1 MGQTM
6 SRATVAIMGGRIVT
20 ASAIFEATV
29 TIDSTTG
36 QIRSLDR
43 DGKGVDADEVIDAS
57 GLLIMPG
64 GIDTHSHLNDPGLT
78 ESEDFQ
84 TGTSAAAAGGYTTV
98 LEMPQ
103 TQPLVDSVDT
113 FIDKRQTVSPKAIV
127 DFGLYSAL
135 VPDNCG
141 DVEALDAIAQ
151 VGAIAMKGF
160 ICDTPEMTPLNESQ
174 LTQGMRN
181 AIGTG
186 LPIAVH
192 CEFQPVIDRETAR
205 LRQEG
210 AADAFDIAGCHPIE
224 AEEESVRVAL
234 AAARA
239 SGGKLHLVHMSDPRT
254 VRLATEARAAGVD
267 VSIETCPHY
276 LALTIDELH
285 EVGGWGLCFPPLR
298 SAASVEGLWRAVE
311 NGAIDAIGSDH
322 CAYTLDQKV
331 TSDPWD
337 ILPGING
344 MQMALPVLVD
354 GALSRG
360 VSLTAVARAFSTNPA
375 DRYGLGRVKGDIRV
389 GADADL
395 VFVDPEATMT
405 VHADELFTRCPGTI
419 YDGKTF
425 KGRVRRT
432 MVRGTTV
439 YVDEGTPDVVV
450 DPGFGRFLHGKVVRE
465 HDDAV
470 VR

>member
-1 MGQTM
+1 MGQMT
-6 SRATVAIMGGRIVT
+6 SGDTIAIVGGRVVT
-20 ASAIFEATV
+20 ATASFEATI
-29 TIDSTTG
+29 TIDTSSG
-36 QIRSLDR
+36 RIRSLDEDR
-43 DGKGVDADEVIDAS
+43 TPVEAKEVIDAS

-78 ESEDFQ
+78 ESEDFR

-113 FIDKRQTVSPKAIV
+113 FIDKLQTVSPKAIV

-135 VPDNCG
+135 TPDNCG
-141 DVEALDAIAQ
+141 DVEALNAVAH

-160 ICDTPEMTPLNESQ
+160 ICDTPEMTPLNETQ
-174 LTQGMRN
+174 LAEGMRN
-181 AIGTG
+181 ARGMG

-192 CEFQPVIDRETAR
+192 CEFQPVIDREIAR
-205 LRQEG
+205 LRAVG
-210 AADAFDIAGCHPIE
+210 ATDAFDVAGCHPIE

-254 VRLATEARAAGVD
+254 VNLATEARADGVD

-285 EVGGWGLCFPPLR
+285 DVGGWGLCFPPLR

-331 TSDPWD
+331 TTDPWD

-344 MQMALPVLVD
+344 MQMALPVLLD
-354 GALSRG
+354 GALRRG
-360 VSLTAVARAFSTNPA
+360 VSLSAVARAFSTNPA
-375 DRYGLGRVKGDIRV
+375 HRYGLGRRKGDIRP
-389 GADADL
+389 GTDADL
-395 VFVDPEATMT
+395 VFADPDATMT
-405 VHADELFTRCPGTI
+405 VRADELFTRCPGTI

-450 DPGFGRFLHGKVVRE
+450 DPGFGRFLHGRIVRGQ
-465 HDDAV
+465 DDAV
-470 VR
+470 VG